1 MNKGYFFGG
10 GRENPSRWWKV
21 KWIEDKWQHH
31 EGEFCPLY
39 SFLLGLILLQVN
51 FPGPWSFQLQK
62 WSRSLCPTL
71 LSFNP
76 MKGEQLRREPVSPQQ
91 KEFCTKKE
99 VPYFPACQAYPSFSI
114 SMGLPLLLRELFFLI
129 SEAEKQLG
137 GPSVFTSLGKVTSAV
152 PGLEFVYLSLSQ
164 RDFVYRPFCY
174 VPPERGKLPL
184 SNCWRRHKP
193 GKFDLS
199 MQFESGNAR
208 INNQGSWM
216 RQVCAL

>member
-39 SFLLGLILLQVN
+39 SFLLGLILFQVN

-76 MKGEQLRREPVSPQQ
+76 MKGDWALGVSLFHPNKRNFVQKRRFLTPQPAKLTPLFQFPWASPSSLGNYFFSSARQ
-91 KEFCTKKE
+91 KSSWEAHQCSLPWAKWLLQ
-99 VPYFPACQAYPSFSI
+99 CQAWSSFISPWVNEILSI
-114 SMGLPLLLRELFFLI
+114 GLSAMFLQRE
-129 SEAEKQLG
+129 
-137 GPSVFTSLGKVTSAV
+137 V
-152 PGLEFVYLSLSQ
+152 
-164 RDFVYRPFCY
+164 
-174 VPPERGKLPL
+174 
-184 SNCWRRHKP
+184 NC
-193 GKFDLS
+193 L
-199 MQFESGNAR
+199 
-208 INNQGSWM
+208 
-216 RQVCAL
+216 

>member
-1 MNKGYFFGG
+1 M
-10 GRENPSRWWKV
+10 
-21 KWIEDKWQHH
+21 
-31 EGEFCPLY
+31 
-39 SFLLGLILLQVN
+39 
-51 FPGPWSFQLQK
+51 
-62 WSRSLCPTL
+62 
-71 LSFNP
+71 
-76 MKGEQLRREPVSPQQ
+76 
-91 KEFCTKKE
+91 
-99 VPYFPACQAYPSFSI
+99 VPYSPACQAYPSFSI
-114 SMGLPLLLRELFFLI
+114 YMALPLLLRELFFLI
-129 SEAEKQLG
+129 GEAEKQLE

-216 RQVCAL
+216 RQVCALWIFFFFFNLRVFKIEVLLKQLKPSQAFALWSCASQFSISNWLSGVS